1 MVVPTALPTEPI
13 DLEQSIHRPRK
24 RRNSEVAHFARENG
38 ATFESNASA
47 ATNGDHVTKQ
57 ADATSQPQLNEVA
70 EENTL
75 DFDVDDSHSAFEDY
89 LDQIEARPF
98 EDDTTMD
105 TNDIARLRARLRED
119 GIEKFFDATVNS
131 GMDARKLGIAF
142 GIDPAVEVDDETY
155 LRLLGLAVV
164 RAFYKRE
171 KLSQYNTL
179 EDAAALL
186 QKSSKILVITG
197 AGISTSLGIPDFRSK
212 GTGFYDKIQQMGR
225 DDIAE
230 PQDVFDIE
238 MFDLDP
244 TLFYSL
250 AGEILPDRSKGYTP
264 THGFIQLLDQMGKL
278 QTNYTQNID
287 NLEGIAG
294 INADKV
300 IQCHGS
306 FKTASCR
313 KCKHKIDGAAI
324 EADIRNKRVPK
335 CKRCEK
341 DLQAQKPQKS
351 SKSKRP
357 SADSDSD
364 DDLPEP
370 GVMKPDITF
379 FGEQLPEDFFTRFT
393 DIDAKDTDLVIVIGT
408 SLKVAPVSE
417 MPNYVPHHV
426 PHVYI
431 SMEPIRHVEFDIQ
444 LLGKCDE
451 VVAALCQKAGWT
463 LKHDWVKPDEQ
474 FEITTS
480 DGAPPFIWNVAKVDR
495 QPTSSEQDRSLTK
508 PAASPTEPEKMSETK
523 TKTEHDEV
531 LLSSKHN
538 PVIDLT

>member
-1 MVVPTALPTEPI
+1 MDI
-13 DLEQSIHRPRK
+13 D
-24 RRNSEVAHFARENG
+24 
-38 ATFESNASA
+38 
-47 ATNGDHVTKQ
+47 
-57 ADATSQPQLNEVA
+57 
-70 EENTL
+70 
-75 DFDVDDSHSAFEDY
+75 
-89 LDQIEARPF
+89 
-98 EDDTTMD
+98 
-105 TNDIARLRARLRED
+105 DIARLRARLRD
-119 GIEKFFDATVNS
+119 IGIEKFFDETVNS
-131 GMDARKLGIAF
+131 GMDVRKLGVAF
-142 GIDPAVEVDDETY
+142 GIDPALEVDDDTF

-179 EDAAALL
+179 EHAAALL

-294 INADKV
+294 INPDKV

-313 KCKHKIDGAAI
+313 KCKHKVDGAVI
-324 EADIRNKRVPK
+324 EDDIRNKRVPK
-335 CKRCEK
+335 CKQCEK
-341 DLQAQKPQKS
+341 DLHSIQKPQKRCGA
-351 SKSKRP
+351 KYT
-357 SADSDSD
+357 SADSDED
-364 DDLPEP
+364 DDIPEP

-393 DIDAKDTDLVIVIGT
+393 EKDAKDTDLVIVIGT

-426 PHVYI
+426 PHIYI

-451 VVAALCQKAGWT
+451 VVAALCKKAGWV
-463 LKHDWVKPDEQ
+463 LKHDWVKQDEE
-474 FEITTS
+474 FAVTTS
-480 DGAPPFIWNVAKVDR
+480 DGAPPYIWNVAKVER
-495 QPTSSEQDRSLTK
+495 RPAKSENQPEEDTKNSKFAAAPSE
-508 PAASPTEPEKMSETK
+508 PANMSETK
-523 TKTEHDEV
+523 TTKVEPEQA
-531 LLSSKHN
+531 LFQKHN
-538 PVIDLT
+538 PVIDHT

>member
-13 DLEQSIHRPRK
+13 DLEQSVHRPQK
-24 RRNSEVAHFARENG
+24 RRNSEVAHFARESN
-38 ATFESNASA
+38 ATFESSASA
-47 ATNGDHVTKQ
+47 ATNGHYASRESDPN
-57 ADATSQPQLNEVA
+57 SQLQLD
-70 EENTL
+70 EEDEKDTFNSV
-75 DFDVDDSHSAFEDY
+75 DVDDSHSSAFEDV
-89 LDQIEARPF
+89 LDQIEARPYVDG
-98 EDDTTMD
+98 EGTMNID
-105 TNDIARLRARLRED
+105 DIARLRARLRED
-119 GIEKFFDATVNS
+119 GIEKFFDETVNS

-142 GIDPAVEVDDETY
+142 GIDPGLEVDDRTF

-171 KLSQYNTL
+171 KLTAYNTL

-313 KCKHKIDGAAI
+313 KCKHKVDGAVI
-324 EADIRNKRVPK
+324 EDDIRNKRVPK
-335 CKRCEK
+335 CKQCEK
-341 DLQAQKPQKS
+341 DLHQPQMPQKN
-351 SKSKRP
+351 SKAKYS

-364 DDLPEP
+364 DDIPEP

-426 PHVYI
+426 PHIYI

-451 VVAALCQKAGWT
+451 VVAALCKKAGWT
-463 LKHDWVKPDEQ
+463 LKHDWIKPDEE
-474 FEITTS
+474 FEVTTS
-480 DGAPPFIWNVAKVDR
+480 DGAAPFIWNVAKIER
-495 QPTSSEQDRSLTK
+495 QPANCETPLGKS
-508 PAASPTEPEKMSETK
+508 AASSTEPENLSLPK
-523 TKTEHDEV
+523 TKADNEV
-531 LLSSKHN
+531 LLSKHN